1 MILNVDR
8 GHIYVQIGEK
18 TATIPGEMLFPA
30 NGKMGFV
37 VYLDQIDYWDPK
49 SAKQAISEDEVKA
62 IVEDI
67 KADFSKNGHMVEFE
81 SD

>member
-8 GHIYVQIGEK
+8 GHIYVQLGEK

-30 NGKMGFV
+30 DGRMGFV

-49 SAKQAISEDEVKA
+49 SEKQVISGDERAA

-67 KADFSKNGHMVEFE
+67 RADFSKNGHKIEFE